1 MKRII
6 SLSLA
11 LFCLLS
17 ILSSCVPFPGAG
29 SGKNGL
35 IPYGIRFGM
44 SYDEVKSLD
53 VSAGELNLQTGGYNS
68 TSANVDSVALAK
80 FYGLNGDS
88 DLIWYPK
95 TGYLF
100 NSDKQ
105 LRAYSVLT
113 NLYSETTVEQIYMD
127 FVNYLDKALPVT
139 PVTEEDGNS
148 LSTVFETDEL
158 KALVAVTE
166 DNNGYLLMLYIENKL
181 YYSN

>member
-1 MKRII
+1 M
-6 SLSLA
+6 LPA
-11 LFCLLS
+11 AE
-17 ILSSCVPFPGAG
+17 PEG
-29 SGKNGL
+29 SGL
-35 IPYGIRFGM
+35 IPNGIRFGM
-44 SYDEVKSLD
+44 SYDEVKALD
-53 VSAGELNLQTGGYNS
+53 VSTGELEPQVGGYNS
-68 TSANVDSVALAK
+68 TSANLDSAALAK

-166 DNNGYLLMLYIENKL
+166 DNNGYLLMLYIESKT
-181 YYSN
+181 YADS